1 MKDKNFNC
9 QTCTKEFTTEG
20 GLFQHIKAKHDKNFV
35 PKCRNCSLY
44 FTCITKYVLHKREDL
59 TDKPF
64 VCSVCCERF
73 TLEAQLEKH
82 QEFHDKQRL
91 YKCSIC
97 PRSFDRQKHLDAHEM
112 KHNKPKYSCDSC
124 QKMFFSSEKFK
135 KHKCRSQK

>member
-1 MKDKNFNC
+1 M
-9 QTCTKEFTTEG
+9 
-20 GLFQHIKAKHDKNFV
+20 KHDKNFV